1 MYDARMPTTTETA
14 LVWGTTSTKLLR
26 AIDELLPGFVLHS
39 THAMGNPFVDPE
51 PELPARA
58 RQVPIARK
66 GSWFSVGTEQLGTLD
81 VCGKKLS
88 KTLGRSVLTV
98 GTSDDEASLWAKR
111 WKHGRVLAELTLLAE
126 AYRGPGDRPHAPAK
140 VLWPWLPKNARTK
153 ILREGIQLS
162 AKRGKKGEPP
172 YADEQDSMAALT
184 KAIGAPDRS
193 PWMARPSLMLVYAP
207 E

>member
-1 MYDARMPTTTETA
+1 MPTTTETA
-14 LVWGTTSTKLLR
+14 LVWGTTSTKLLL
-26 AIDELLPGFVLHS
+26 AIDELLPGFALHS
-39 THAMGNPFVDPE
+39 TQAMGNPFVDPE
-51 PELPARA
+51 PDFPANT

-66 GSWFSVGTEQLGTLD
+66 GSWFSVGTEQLGNLD

-88 KTLGRSVLTV
+88 KSLGRSVLTV

-111 WKHGRVLAELTLLAE
+111 WKHGRVLAELALLEE
-126 AYRGPGDRPHAPAK
+126 AYRGPGGRPRAPAK
-140 VLWPWLPKNARTK
+140 ALWPWLPKSARTT

-162 AKRGKKGEPP
+162 AKPGKKDEPA
-172 YADEQDSMAALT
+172 YADEQDSMSALLT
-184 KAIGAPDRS
+184 AVGAPDRS